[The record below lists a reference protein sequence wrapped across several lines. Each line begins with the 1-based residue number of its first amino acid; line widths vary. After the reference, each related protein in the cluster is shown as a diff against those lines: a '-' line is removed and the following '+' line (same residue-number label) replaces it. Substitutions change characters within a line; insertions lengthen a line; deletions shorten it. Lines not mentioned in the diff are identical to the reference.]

1 MGHQPAS
8 GFCCCCTEEYPSST
22 EQLLRVYLS
31 TALEGLRV
39 AESTRISLQGNKSC
53 LEELPAAALLGGLLV
68 ACLPSGCQPDTLCGR
83 LYLLQLL
90 ETLPMRARTNIS
102 SRFSG
107 ASLFRHSQPFV
118 PAIRQF
124 GGGLFELSD
133 DEMEGGT
140 EGTHYCRWLL
150 MAASF

>member
-8 GFCCCCTEEYPSST
+8 GFCCSCTEEYPSST

-31 TALEGLRV
+31 ALEGLRV

-53 LEELPAAALLGGLLV
+53 LEGLPAAALLGGLLV

-90 ETLPMRARTNIS
+90 ETLPMRAHTNIS

-107 ASLFRHSQPFV
+107 ASLFRHSEPFV

-133 DEMEGGT
+133 EREG
-140 EGTHYCRWLL
+140 RRN
-150 MAASF
+150 